1 MLKRILSSIN
11 SYGYKLIRKCNTKDN
26 GALTGYHMIP
36 MGEGDA
42 GWQTRISFLSKDMQE
57 AKKQCIHGLSSLGFR
72 MIDGSFLYGPIAVFP
87 KTVLSWRVL
96 TTDDITPESLSLF
109 LMLQPKIDI
118 LVVGCGDRKN
128 IDSVRKRIAPILREH
143 RIGLE
148 LMPTEDA
155 IPTFNYLNSEDRYVA
170 AALYPPDD
178 MVVTDREYREALNNL
193 KSFDELDHNPFTT
206 GMSFNR
212 TEDLT
217 KELWEGKD
225 LSWFYKSKLQIEE
238 KINEATKQ
246 RELLKK
252 PEDRSKKN
260 RMIEDKKE
268 H

>member
-1 MLKRILSSIN
+1 MLKRVLSSTN
-11 SYGYKLIRKCNTKDN
+11 NYGYKLIRKCSTKDD
-26 GALTGYHMIP
+26 GAMTGYHMIP
-36 MGEGDA
+36 TGESDL

-57 AKKQCIHGLSSLGFR
+57 AQKQCVRGLSSLGFR
-72 MIDGSFLYGPIAVFP
+72 MTDGSFLYGPIAVFP

-109 LMLQPKIDI
+109 FMLQPKIDI

-128 IDSVRKRIAPILREH
+128 VDSVRKRIAPILKEH

-178 MVVTDREYREALNNL
+178 MAVKENEYREALNNF
-193 KSFDELDHNPFTT
+193 KSFDELDENPLTK
-206 GMSFNR
+206 GVSFNR
-212 TEDLT
+212 TEDLI

-225 LSWFYKSKLQIEE
+225 LSWFYKSRLQIEE
-238 KINEATKQ
+238 KIKEATEE

-252 PEDRSKKN
+252 PEDRRKKN
-260 RMIEDKKE
+260 HMIEDKKE